1 MKNDKSDSL
10 EGMEE
15 GRVLLSAVRVDGGV
29 DFTVDEAVGPEL
41 LASLLATWLDQP
53 GVKKRYGDAFIALAT
68 HLVEERLAAERIARW
83 GRGFRKEGDGVS

>member
-1 MKNDKSDSL
+1 MKKDKESPF

-29 DFTVDEAVGPEL
+29 DFTVDEEVSPEL

-53 GVKKRYGDAFIALAT
+53 GMKKRYGDAFIALAT
-68 HLVEERLAAERIARW
+68 HLVEERLSAERIARW
-83 GRGFRKEGDGVS
+83 GRGFRQDGDGVS